1 MRRVSANLS
10 DLLGAALLISIGALG
25 VALTVEL
32 PMRSGPRIG
41 PGAMPLAASVLVT
54 LSGLGLLLR
63 AALVAEPPPT
73 GWRLRPPIAIA
84 AAIVAFAFMLE
95 RIGLVAASAL
105 LLAVAIAAQ
114 TRVRPLET
122 ALYIAAVL
130 GVTVLV
136 FKVLLKVPLELWPR

>member
-1 MRRVSANLS
+1 
-10 DLLGAALLISIGALG
+10 
-25 VALTVEL
+25 
-32 PMRSGPRIG
+32 
-41 PGAMPLAASVLVT
+41 
-54 LSGLGLLLR
+54 
-63 AALVAEPPPT
+63 
-73 GWRLRPPIAIA
+73 LRPPIAIA
-84 AAIVAFAFMLE
+84 AAIVAFAFVLE